1 LNDNELT
8 GIKRFYMVAAAICAV
23 NATPILGGLINGQFA
38 NFLTIAVFVISV
50 MILLKP
56 RMDGLTR
63 IPCVLGVLAAALDA
77 AAFLIGRAEQYTLLG
92 FVSDYTFPLNF
103 AEQQLFTPRQ
113 LDALPLVVAIGAFSF
128 ISWIF
133 ISVAAATYFIN
144 YYRVKKMESA

>member
-1 LNDNELT
+1 LNENELIN
-8 GIKRFYMVAAAICAV
+8 IKRFYMVAAVICAV
-23 NATPILGGLINGQFA
+23 NATPILGGLINNQFA

-77 AAFLIGRAEQYTLLG
+77 AAFFIGRAEQYTLLG

-103 AEQQLFTPRQ
+103 TEQQLFTPRQ
-113 LDALPLVVAIGAFSF
+113 MDALPLLVTIGGLGF
-128 ISWIF
+128 ISWMF
-133 ISVAAATYFIN
+133 ITVAAATYFIN
-144 YYRVKKMESA
+144 YSRVRKMESA